1 ALGTAICGA
10 VGAGLFGDMTAAS
23 EEMVRVTRKIEPN
36 PLWAATYDTL
46 FARYVETY
54 LRLKDLMH
62 EAAAP

>member
-1 ALGTAICGA
+1 M
-10 VGAGLFGDMTAAS
+10 GAGLFGDMTAAS